1 MRASRESWGR
11 RAPNATKKARGA
23 EHRKRHAVLM
33 CSCGAPRFTIS
44 PTFGRSRSTATVS
57 RQHSHESGEKTSRPG
72 SRIPIPHRRPRAHGA
87 RSSDAQSRDSTQ
99 LAGSTADRPASG
111 VIAFTIRRAVCRC
124 HLLSP
129 RAAPT
134 RRSDDQSTA
143 CPALPMPSRA
153 AGRSPR
159 REEPV
164 EEVLIRLFRAMAKM
178 ASFRGILNIK
188 SLNYELMS
196 ENSDYCVSGRDCPSV
211 ILSSAVSGA
220 PR

>member
-11 RAPNATKKARGA
+11 SPECLEEGAGRRTPEKACGVDVLMWCSAFYDFADVRAVAVNRDRQQTALTREWRENEPPRITDPHPAPSSARPRCTELRRSEQGQHSARGQ
-23 EHRKRHAVLM
+23 HR
-33 CSCGAPRFTIS
+33 
-44 PTFGRSRSTATVS
+44 
-57 RQHSHESGEKTSRPG
+57 G
-72 SRIPIPHRRPRAHGA
+72 S
-87 RSSDAQSRDSTQ
+87 
-99 LAGSTADRPASG
+99 SG

-164 EEVLIRLFRAMAKM
+164 EEVLIRLFAPWPRWRA
-178 ASFRGILNIK
+178 
-188 SLNYELMS
+188 
-196 ENSDYCVSGRDCPSV
+196 
-211 ILSSAVSGA
+211 SAA
-220 PR
+220 F

>member
-1 MRASRESWGR
+1 M
-11 RAPNATKKARGA
+11 
-23 EHRKRHAVLM
+23 
-33 CSCGAPRFTIS
+33 
-44 PTFGRSRSTATVS
+44 
-57 RQHSHESGEKTSRPG
+57 
-72 SRIPIPHRRPRAHGA
+72 
-87 RSSDAQSRDSTQ
+87 
-99 LAGSTADRPASG
+99 
-111 VIAFTIRRAVCRC
+111 IAFTIRRAVCRC

-178 ASFRGILNIK
+178 TASFRGILNIK

-196 ENSDYCVSGRDCPSV
+196 ENSDYCVSSRDCPSV

>member
-1 MRASRESWGR
+1 
-11 RAPNATKKARGA
+11 
-23 EHRKRHAVLM
+23 M

-57 RQHSHESGEKTSRPG
+57 TLSRVEKTLNEPRPDHGSPSRTVV
-72 SRIPIPHRRPRAHGA
+72 RAPTVDGA
-87 RSSDAQSRDSTQ
+87 RSSDGRRSVAQSRDRPHASGGGQ
-99 LAGSTADRPASG
+99 HSARGQHRGSSG

-124 HLLSP
+124 HLLSPSPP

-164 EEVLIRLFRAMAKM
+164 EEVLIRLFAPWPRWRA
-178 ASFRGILNIK
+178 
-188 SLNYELMS
+188 
-196 ENSDYCVSGRDCPSV
+196 
-211 ILSSAVSGA
+211 SAA
-220 PR
+220 F

>member
-44 PTFGRSRSTATVS
+44 PTFGRSRSTATVTRQQTEHGTREWRENEPPRITDPHPAPS
-57 RQHSHESGEKTSRPG
+57 SARPRCTELRRSEQGQHSARGQHRG
-72 SRIPIPHRRPRAHGA
+72 S
-87 RSSDAQSRDSTQ
+87 
-99 LAGSTADRPASG
+99 SG

-124 HLLSP
+124 HLLSPSPP

-164 EEVLIRLFRAMAKM
+164 EEVLIRLFAPWPRWRA
-178 ASFRGILNIK
+178 
-188 SLNYELMS
+188 
-196 ENSDYCVSGRDCPSV
+196 
-211 ILSSAVSGA
+211 SAA
-220 PR
+220 F

>member
-1 MRASRESWGR
+1 MWCSAFYDFADVRAVAVNRDRQPCRQQTALTREWRENEPPRITDPHPAPSSARPRCTELR
-11 RAPNATKKARGA
+11 RSEQGQHSARGQ
-23 EHRKRHAVLM
+23 HR
-33 CSCGAPRFTIS
+33 
-44 PTFGRSRSTATVS
+44 
-57 RQHSHESGEKTSRPG
+57 G
-72 SRIPIPHRRPRAHGA
+72 S
-87 RSSDAQSRDSTQ
+87 
-99 LAGSTADRPASG
+99 SG

-124 HLLSP
+124 HLLSPSPP

-164 EEVLIRLFRAMAKM
+164 EEVLIRVSAFRAMAKM

>member
-1 MRASRESWGR
+1 MWCSAFYDFADVRAVAVNRDRHASADRARHTRVERKRAAPDHGSPSRTVV
-11 RAPNATKKARGA
+11 RAPTVHGAQTLRAGTALSSRAAPRIVRSDRFHDPARG
-23 EHRKRHAVLM
+23 V
-33 CSCGAPRFTIS
+33 P
-44 PTFGRSRSTATVS
+44 VS
-57 RQHSHESGEKTSRPG
+57 
-72 SRIPIPHRRPRAHGA
+72 
-87 RSSDAQSRDSTQ
+87 
-99 LAGSTADRPASG
+99 
-111 VIAFTIRRAVCRC
+111 V
-124 HLLSP
+124 LLSP

>member
-1 MRASRESWGR
+1 MVLRVLRFRRRSGQHGRSASNNRARRLSRASRDRSG
-11 RAPNATKKARGA
+11 
-23 EHRKRHAVLM
+23 
-33 CSCGAPRFTIS
+33 TI
-44 PTFGRSRSTATVS
+44 
-57 RQHSHESGEKTSRPG
+57 QHSREKTSRPG

-87 RSSDAQSRDSTQ
+87 RSSDAQSRDRRGTALSSRVQ
-99 LAGSTADRPASG
+99 HRGSSG

-124 HLLSP
+124 HLLSPSPP

-164 EEVLIRLFRAMAKM
+164 EEVLIRLFAPL
-178 ASFRGILNIK
+178 GQDG
-188 SLNYELMS
+188 EL
-196 ENSDYCVSGRDCPSV
+196 
-211 ILSSAVSGA
+211 
-220 PR
+220 PRHSKH

>member
-1 MRASRESWGR
+1 MSERRESRGVV
-11 RAPNATKKARGA
+11 APNASKKARGA

-44 PTFGRSRSTATVS
+44 PTLHVRAVAVNRDRQQTALT
-57 RQHSHESGEKTSRPG
+57 REWRENEPP
-72 SRIPIPHRRPRAHGA
+72 RITDPHPAPSSARPRCTELR
-87 RSSDAQSRDSTQ
+87 RSEQGQAGDSTQ
-99 LAGSTADRPASG
+99 LAGSTADRPAWASG

-164 EEVLIRLFRAMAKM
+164 EEVLIRLFAPWPRWRA
-178 ASFRGILNIK
+178 
-188 SLNYELMS
+188 
-196 ENSDYCVSGRDCPSV
+196 
-211 ILSSAVSGA
+211 SAA
-220 PR
+220 F

>member
-44 PTFGRSRSTATVS
+44 PTFGVGRSRRQPRPSRVS
-57 RQHSHESGEKTSRPG
+57 K
-72 SRIPIPHRRPRAHGA
+72 PHRRDRENEPPRITDPHPAPSSA
-87 RSSDAQSRDSTQ
+87 RPRCTELRRSEQGQHSARGQHR
-99 LAGSTADRPASG
+99 GSSG

-164 EEVLIRLFRAMAKM
+164 EEVLIRLFAPWPRWRA
-178 ASFRGILNIK
+178 
-188 SLNYELMS
+188 
-196 ENSDYCVSGRDCPSV
+196 
-211 ILSSAVSGA
+211 SAA
-220 PR
+220 F